1 MDIFLFAAGLIV
13 GGLAA
18 WFIFRLIQK
27 EKLSVFSEKS
37 RFLEDALSQEQRK
50 TAEKDTQLLDLQ
62 AKYSAAVADLRN
74 MQEQLARQKSELEEV
89 QKRFSVEFENLA
101 NRILEEKTKTFTE
114 QNRTQLENLLNPL
127 SEKIRE
133 FRDQVEKAYG
143 TEREQRFHLGKEI
156 ERLVQMNQQ
165 LSDEARSLTRALK
178 GDIKAQGNW
187 GEVILE
193 KLLENSGLTRNRE
206 YTVQERMADEEGSTL
221 IPDVIVR
228 YPGGRNVVIDS
239 KVSLV
244 AYEKFVAAEE
254 EESRQQ
260 AIKEHLDSV
269 RKHILELSR
278 KDYQSLYQLNS
289 LDFVMM
295 FMPVEPG
302 YHLALQQDPELWQY
316 AYQKRVLL
324 MSPTNLLAAL
334 KLIESMWRI
343 EYQNRNAQE
352 IARQSSDLLDKFNGF
367 LEDLKDIGKKIDD
380 AHHAWEESMK
390 KLSTGKGSL
399 LNRALKIQQLGA
411 RPKKEIPREI
421 AGFSIPENDEN
432 EPNN

>member
-1 MDIFLFAAGLIV
+1 MDIVLFVAGLIT
-13 GGLAA
+13 GGFAA
-18 WFIFRLIQK
+18 WLIFRMIQK
-27 EKLSVFSEKS
+27 EKLSAVAEKS
-37 RFLEDALSQEQRK
+37 HFLEEMLAGERQKS
-50 TAEKDTQLLDLQ
+50 AEKDAQLLDLQ
-62 AKYSAAVADLRN
+62 AKYSSAETDLRN
-74 MQEQLARQKSELEEV
+74 LQEQLTRQKSELEEV
-89 QKRFSVEFENLA
+89 QKRLSVEFENLA

-114 QNRTQLENLLNPL
+114 QNRTQLEGLLNPL

-178 GDIKAQGNW
+178 GDTKTQGTW
-187 GEVILE
+187 GEFILE

-206 YTVQERMADEEGSTL
+206 YTVQERMADEQGTTL

-244 AYEKFVAAEE
+244 AYEKYVAADDED
-254 EESRQQ
+254 SRQQ
-260 AIKEHLDSV
+260 SIREHLDSV
-269 RKHILELSR
+269 KKHILELSR

-302 YHLALQQDPELWQY
+302 YYLALQQDPDLWQY
-316 AYQKRVLL
+316 AYQRKVLL

-352 IARQSSDLLDKFNGF
+352 IARQSSDLLDKFSGF

-390 KLSTGKGSL
+390 KLATGKGSL

-411 RPKKEIPREI
+411 RPKKEIPKEI
-421 AGFSIPENDEN
+421 AGYSLPENEEN
-432 EPNN
+432 EPS